1 MISIET
7 YLNRFPELN
16 ISKVGERL
24 GMNLSYLRSVK
35 IGKRKPSKRTN
46 ERFYQGMR
54 ELIREM
60 DEELNKEKRECERCG
75 SNNVE
80 RHVFKLQRK
89 EILLC
94 GECNH
99 LTVIYK

>member
-1 MISIET
+1 MTIEA

-35 IGKRKPSKRTN
+35 IGKRKPNKRTN

-60 DEELNKEKRECERCG
+60 GEELDKEER
-75 SNNVE
+75 V
-80 RHVFKLQRK
+80 
-89 EILLC
+89 
-94 GECNH
+94 
-99 LTVIYK
+99 